1 MSERKTH
8 WDAVY
13 KTKDDAEVS
22 WFEASPDLS
31 LSLLREAGLT
41 PDASVIDIG
50 GGLSRLVD
58 ALAAQQDHVAVLDI
72 SAEALAKARAR
83 LPEAVNVEW
92 IVSDITAWQPSRQYD
107 FWHDRAAL
115 HFLTEAAD
123 QHAYL
128 NALNS
133 AVRPGGKVVIGT
145 FAPDG
150 PEKCSGL
157 PVVRHDARSL
167 EKFLGTGFRLI
178 AERRHDHETPWQA
191 VQRFQFST
199 FEKIGG

>member
-1 MSERKTH
+1 MTERETH
-8 WDAVY
+8 WEAVY
-13 KTKDDAEVS
+13 TSKGDSEVS

-50 GGLSRLVD
+50 GGMSRLVD

-72 SAEALAKARAR
+72 SAAALAKARGR
-83 LPEAVNVEW
+83 LPEAANVEW
-92 IVSDITAWQPSRQYD
+92 IVSDITAWQPSRRYD

-115 HFLTEAAD
+115 HFLTEEAD
-123 QHAYL
+123 QRAYL
-128 NALNS
+128 NALN
-133 AVRPGGKVVIGT
+133 ATIKPGGKVVIGT

-157 PVVRHDARSL
+157 PVVRHDGRSL
-167 EKFLGTGFRLI
+167 EKLLGPGFRLI
-178 AERRHDHETPWQA
+178 AERRHDHVTPWQA

>member
-8 WDAVY
+8 WDVVY

-50 GGLSRLVD
+50 GRLSRLVD

-72 SAEALAKARAR
+72 SAEALAKARTR

-115 HFLTEAAD
+115 HFLTEEAD
-123 QHAYL
+123 QQAYL
-128 NALNS
+128 NALKS
-133 AVRPGGKVVIGT
+133 AVRPGGKIVIGT

-157 PVVRHDARSL
+157 PVVRHDTRSL

-178 AERRHDHETPWQA
+178 AERRHDHKTPWQA

-199 FEKIGG
+199 FEKTGD

>member
-13 KTKDDAEVS
+13 RTKDDAEVS

-31 LSLLREAGLT
+31 LSLLRETGLT

-50 GGLSRLVD
+50 GGMSRLVD
-58 ALAAQQDHVAVLDI
+58 ALAMQQDHVAVLDI
-72 SAEALAKARAR
+72 SAEALAKAHAR
-83 LPEAVNVEW
+83 LPEASNVEW

-115 HFLTEAAD
+115 HFLTEEAD
-123 QHAYL
+123 QRAYR
-128 NALNS
+128 NALHT
-133 AVRPGGKVVIGT
+133 AVRPGGKIVIGT

-157 PVVRHDARSL
+157 PVFRHDARSL
-167 EKFLGTGFRLI
+167 ERLMGPGFRLI
-178 AERRHDHETPWQA
+178 AERRHDHETPWLA
-191 VQRFQFST
+191 LQRFQFST